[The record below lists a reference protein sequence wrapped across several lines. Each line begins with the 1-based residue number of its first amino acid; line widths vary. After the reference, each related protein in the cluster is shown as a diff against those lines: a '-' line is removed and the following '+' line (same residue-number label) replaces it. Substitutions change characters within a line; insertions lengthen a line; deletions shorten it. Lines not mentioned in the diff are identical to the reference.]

1 MTKIKICGLT
11 RECDI
16 MAVNTLLPEYIGF
29 VFAPQSKR
37 YILPEKALNL
47 RKNLDKSIIPIGV
60 FVNDDMDNIARLVDN
75 HTIDIVQLHGNETDD
90 YIKALREKAN
100 CKIIKAFK
108 ITDYADIEKANNSIA
123 DYVLLDSGGGTG
135 KTFDHSLIS
144 KINRPY
150 FLAGGVDINN
160 VNKLISL
167 YNPYAVDVSSSL
179 ETDGFKDNKKMKN
192 FVNKV
197 RGGTENDK

>member
-16 MAVNTLLPEYIGF
+16 MAVNMLLPEYIGF

-75 HTIDIVQLHGNETDD
+75 HTIDIVQLHGNETND
-90 YIKALREKAN
+90 YIKALQDKVY
-100 CKIIKAFK
+100 CKIIQAFK
-108 ITDYADIEKANNSIA
+108 ITDYRDIEKANISIA

-179 ETDGFKDNKKMKN
+179 ETDGFKDNEKMKN

>member
-16 MAVNTLLPEYIGF
+16 TAVNMLLPEYIGF
-29 VFAPQSKR
+29 VFAQKSKR
-37 YILPEKALNL
+37 YISPEKALNL
-47 RKNLDKSIIPIGV
+47 RKSLDKRIIPVGV
-60 FVNDDMDNIARLVDN
+60 FVNDDIGSVARLVNN

-90 YIKALREKAN
+90 YIKVLRDKVY

-108 ITDYADIEKANNSIA
+108 ITGYGDIEKANDSIA

-150 FLAGGVDINN
+150 FLAGGVSIDN
-160 VNKLISL
+160 VKKLINL

-179 ETDGFKDNKKMKN
+179 ETDGFKDNEKMKN
-192 FVNKV
+192 FVNTV
-197 RGGTENDK
+197 RGGTEND

>member
-16 MAVNTLLPEYIGF
+16 TAVNMLLPEYIGF
-29 VFAPQSKR
+29 VFAQKSKR
-37 YILPEKALNL
+37 YISPEKALNL
-47 RKNLDKSIIPIGV
+47 RKSLDKRIIPVGV
-60 FVNDDMDNIARLVDN
+60 FVNDDIGSVARLVNN

-90 YIKALREKAN
+90 YIKVLRDKVY

-108 ITDYADIEKANNSIA
+108 ITGYGDIEKANDSIA

-150 FLAGGVDINN
+150 FLAGGVSIDN
-160 VNKLISL
+160 VKKLINL

-179 ETDGFKDNKKMKN
+179 ETDGFKDNEKMKN
-192 FVNKV
+192 FVNV
-197 RGGTENDK
+197 LRGGTEND